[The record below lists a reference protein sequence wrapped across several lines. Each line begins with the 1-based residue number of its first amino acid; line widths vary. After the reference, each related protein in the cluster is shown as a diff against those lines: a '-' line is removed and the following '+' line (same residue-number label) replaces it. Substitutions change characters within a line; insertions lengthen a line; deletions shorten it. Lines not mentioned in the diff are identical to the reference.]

1 MLLMYICCGRCF
13 KWLGMA
19 LLFLWTVLWSAA
31 ATLSE
36 KILQFAADEGWHQTQ
51 VRLES
56 YALDAYE
63 RRQFEQA
70 RLSHDYSVLAS
81 FLAKVDLGPSADP
94 FFAKCVRN
102 VGFVETFAAAIHP
115 KDQPQQVFE
124 LLKMIDQ
131 QDPDW
136 MEDFAT
142 LALAIALV
150 HDQVP
155 PQNWPHH
162 QTGLAKSKNG
172 QLQSASKVYRY
183 FKHAAQSNRLQL
195 DLSQLKVGE
204 LKYVVDVHADFAD
217 FEWAAEAQRFSWS
230 RIDQLYRGIAYRHDR
245 IEQNE
250 YHWPLKDY
258 SLPVIQ
264 KEGGIC
270 VDQAYFMTQV
280 CKSRGIP
287 SVQISGAGSDGYHAW
302 VGYRDLSDWNFEV
315 GRYGGTASFA
325 AGKFFDPQT
334 WERQSDH
341 ALYYATENFLRS
353 ENYQWAR
360 FHQKMARLLLEQDK
374 LAAAE
379 RAVDTAL
386 DLEKKCV
393 DAWNLK
399 ILLLERQ
406 GASVDQRI
414 EAYQNAARAL
424 TRFDE
429 MRHRFTRQLIDFL
442 EQAGQDEA
450 AQKMRLTIARDL
462 GEERPDLAIE
472 ALAKPFLEALHHS
485 GSRSTF
491 SELRKL
497 IARYESQPTYLC
509 DRLLGPYVD
518 RCLKDSEWR
527 LAERAIE
534 LLLEQHQVDYGSQ
547 IDARLKRWQSAI
559 DQARSNAP

>member
-1 MLLMYICCGRCF
+1 MYICGFRSCKYIILCLLYACVALRCP
-13 KWLGMA
+13 A
-19 LLFLWTVLWSAA
+19 VD
-31 ATLSE
+31 LSQ
-36 KILQFAADEGWHQTQ
+36 KVLQFAADEGWSQAQ

-56 YALDAYE
+56 YALEAYE
-63 RRQFEQA
+63 RRQFEPA
-70 RLSHDYSVLAS
+70 RWSHDYSVLAS
-81 FLAKVDLGPSADP
+81 FLAEVDLGPGTDP
-94 FFAKCVRN
+94 FVAKFARDVAFVR
-102 VGFVETFAAAIHP
+102 TFAAAIHP
-115 KDQPQQVFE
+115 KDPPQQVFE

-136 MEDFAT
+136 LENYPT

-150 HDQVP
+150 HDQAP
-155 PQNWPHH
+155 PQRWPHH

-172 QLQSASKVYRY
+172 QLQSAVAVYEY
-183 FKHAAQSNRLQL
+183 FQQAAQSNRLQL
-195 DLSQLKVGE
+195 DLSQLSIGE
-204 LKYVVDVHADFAD
+204 LKYVVDIHADFAD
-217 FEWAAEAQRFSWS
+217 FEWAAKAQRFSWS

-245 IEQNE
+245 IAQNE

-302 VGYRDLSDWNFEV
+302 VGYRDQSDWNFEV
-315 GRYGGTASFA
+315 GRYGGTASYA
-325 AGKFFDPQT
+325 AGTFFDPQT
-334 WERQSDH
+334 WEKKSDH
-341 ALYYATENFLRS
+341 ALYYTTENFLRS

-360 FHQKMARLLLEQDK
+360 FHQKMARLLMEQGK
-374 LAAAE
+374 LAAAD
-379 RAVDTAL
+379 RALETAL

-393 DAWNLK
+393 DAWDLK

-406 GASVDQRI
+406 GARVDQRI
-414 EAYQNAARAL
+414 EAYQSAARAL

-450 AQKMRLTIARDL
+450 AQKMRLTIARDQ

-472 ALAKPFLEALHHS
+472 ALAKPFLDSLHHS
-485 GSRSTF
+485 GSRASF

-497 IARYESQPTYLC
+497 ITRYESQPTYLC
-509 DRLLGPYVD
+509 DRLLGPYIK
-518 RCLKDSEWR
+518 RCLKDSEWS

-534 LLLEQHQVDYGSQ
+534 LLLDHYQVDYGSQ

-559 DQARSNAP
+559 DQARSNAS

>member
-1 MLLMYICCGRCF
+1 MYMYYGRWFKLLGA
-13 KWLGMA
+13 A
-19 LLFLWTVLWSAA
+19 LLFSCAVLWIAA
-31 ATLSE
+31 ADLSE
-36 KILQFAADEGWHQTQ
+36 KILQFAADEGWLQTQ
-51 VRLES
+51 ERLES
-56 YALDAYE
+56 YALEAYE

-70 RLSHDYSVLAS
+70 RWSHDYSVLAS
-81 FLAKVDLGPSADP
+81 FLARVDLGPSTDP
-94 FFAKCVRN
+94 FAAKCARN
-102 VGFVETFAAAIHP
+102 VEFVETFAAAIHP

-150 HDQVP
+150 HDQAP
-155 PQNWPHH
+155 PKRWPHH

-183 FKHAAQSNRLQL
+183 FKQAAQSNRLQL
-195 DLSQLKVGE
+195 DLSQLSIGE
-204 LKYVVDVHADFAD
+204 LKYVVDIHADFAD

-245 IEQNE
+245 IDQNE
-250 YHWPLKDY
+250 YHWLLKDY
-258 SLPVIQ
+258 SLPVIKQ
-264 KEGGIC
+264 EGGIC

-280 CKSRGIP
+280 CKSLGIP

-302 VGYRDLSDWNFEV
+302 VGYRDQGDWNFEV
-315 GRYGGTASFA
+315 GRYGGTASYA

-334 WERQSDH
+334 WERKSDH
-341 ALYYATENFLRS
+341 ALYYATENFLQS
-353 ENYQWAR
+353 EKYQWAR
-360 FHQKMARLLLEQDK
+360 FHQKIARLRLRQGK

-379 RAVDTAL
+379 QAIETAL

-393 DAWNLK
+393 DAWDLK

-406 GASVDQRI
+406 GAPLDQRI
-414 EAYQNAARAL
+414 EAYQSAARSL

-429 MRHRFTRQLIDFL
+429 MRSRFTRQLIDLL
-442 EQAGQDEA
+442 EQAGQDAA
-450 AQKMRLTIARDL
+450 AQKIRLTIARDQ

-472 ALAKPFLEALHHS
+472 ALAKPFLEALHDS

-497 IARYESQPTYLC
+497 ITRYESQPTYLC

-518 RCLKDSEWR
+518 RCLKDSEWK

>member
-1 MLLMYICCGRCF
+1 M
-13 KWLGMA
+13 
-19 LLFLWTVLWSAA
+19 
-31 ATLSE
+31 
-36 KILQFAADEGWHQTQ
+36 QFAADEGWSQTQ

-56 YALDAYE
+56 YALEAYE

-81 FLAKVDLGPSADP
+81 FLAEVDLGLGTDP
-94 FFAKCVRN
+94 FVAKCARN
-102 VGFVETFAAAIHP
+102 VAFVQTFAAAIHP
-115 KDQPQQVFE
+115 KDKPQQVFE

-131 QDPDW
+131 QDPGW
-136 MEDFAT
+136 LENFPT

-150 HDQVP
+150 HDQAP
-155 PQNWPHH
+155 PQRWPHY

-172 QLQSASKVYRY
+172 QLQSAAKVYEY
-183 FKHAAQSNRLQL
+183 FQQAAQSNRLQL
-195 DLSQLKVGE
+195 DLSQLSIGE
-204 LKYVVDVHADFAD
+204 LKYVVDIHADFAD
-217 FEWAAEAQRFSWS
+217 FEWAAKAQRFSWS

-245 IEQNE
+245 IDQNE

-302 VGYRDLSDWNFEV
+302 VGYRDQSDWNFEV

-325 AGKFFDPQT
+325 AGRFFDPQT
-334 WERQSDH
+334 WEHQSDH

-360 FHQKMARLLLEQDK
+360 FHQKMARLLMEQDK
-374 LAAAE
+374 LAAAD
-379 RAVDTAL
+379 RALETAL

-393 DAWNLK
+393 DAWDLK

-406 GASVDQRI
+406 CASVDQRI
-414 EAYQNAARAL
+414 EAYQSAARAL

-442 EQAGQDEA
+442 EQAGQDDA
-450 AQKMRLTIARDL
+450 AQKMRLTIARDQ

-472 ALAKPFLEALHHS
+472 ALAKPFLESLHHS
-485 GSRSTF
+485 GARASF

-497 IARYESQPTYLC
+497 ITRYESQPTYLC
-509 DRLLGPYVD
+509 DRLLGPYIN
-518 RCLKDSEWR
+518 RCLTDSEWS

-534 LLLEQHQVDYGSQ
+534 LLLEHYQVDYGSQ

-559 DQARSNAP
+559 DKARSNAS

>member
-13 KWLGMA
+13 KWLGVA

-56 YALDAYE
+56 YALEAYE

-70 RLSHDYSVLAS
+70 RWSHDYSVLAS
-81 FLAKVDLGPSADP
+81 FLAKADLRPSADP
-94 FFAKCVRN
+94 LVAKCARDVE
-102 VGFVETFAAAIHP
+102 FVQAFAAAIHP
-115 KDQPQQVFE
+115 KDKPQQVFE
-124 LLKMIDQ
+124 LLTMIDQ

-136 MEDFAT
+136 LKNFPT

-150 HDQVP
+150 HDQAP
-155 PQNWPHH
+155 PQRWPHH
-162 QTGLAKSKNG
+162 QTGLAKSRNG
-172 QLQSASKVYRY
+172 QLQSAAKVYEY
-183 FKHAAQSNRLQL
+183 FQQAAQSNRLQL
-195 DLSQLKVGE
+195 NLSQLSIGE

-217 FEWAAEAQRFSWS
+217 FEWATEAQRFSWS

-245 IEQNE
+245 IDQNE

-302 VGYRDLSDWNFEV
+302 VGYRDQSDWNFEV

-334 WERQSDH
+334 WKCQSDH
-341 ALYYATENFLRS
+341 ALYYATENFLQS

-406 GASVDQRI
+406 GAPLDQRI
-414 EAYQNAARAL
+414 EVYQSAARAL

-450 AQKMRLTIARDL
+450 AQKMRLTIARDQ

-497 IARYESQPTYLC
+497 ITRYESQSTYLC

>member
-1 MLLMYICCGRCF
+1 MYLCGFRSCKYILFSLLYASG
-13 KWLGMA
+13 A
-19 LLFLWTVLWSAA
+19 LWSLAA
-31 ATLSE
+31 DLSQ
-36 KILQFAADEGWHQTQ
+36 KILQFAADEGWSQTQ

-56 YALDAYE
+56 YALEAYE

-81 FLAKVDLGPSADP
+81 FLAEVDLGLGTDP
-94 FFAKCVRN
+94 FVAKCGRN
-102 VGFVETFAAAIHP
+102 VAFVQSFAAAIHP

-136 MEDFAT
+136 LENFPT

-150 HDQVP
+150 HDQAP
-155 PQNWPHH
+155 PQRWPHH

-172 QLQSASKVYRY
+172 QLQSAVAVYEY
-183 FKHAAQSNRLQL
+183 FQQAAQSNRLQL
-195 DLSQLKVGE
+195 NLSQLSIGE
-204 LKYVVDVHADFAD
+204 LKYVVDIHADFAD
-217 FEWAAEAQRFSWS
+217 FEWAAKAQRFSWS

-245 IEQNE
+245 IDQNE

-302 VGYRDLSDWNFEV
+302 VGYRDQSDWNFEV

-325 AGKFFDPQT
+325 AGSFFDPQT

-360 FHQKMARLLLEQDK
+360 FHQKMARLLMEQDK
-374 LAAAE
+374 LAAAD
-379 RAVDTAL
+379 RALETAL

-393 DAWNLK
+393 DAWDLK

-414 EAYQNAARAL
+414 EAYQSAARAL

-450 AQKMRLTIARDL
+450 AQKMRLTIARDQ

-472 ALAKPFLEALHHS
+472 ALAKPFLESLHHS
-485 GSRSTF
+485 GSRASF

-497 IARYESQPTYLC
+497 ITRYESQPTYLC
-509 DRLLGPYVD
+509 DRLLGPYIN
-518 RCLKDSEWR
+518 RCLKDSEWS

-534 LLLEQHQVDYGSQ
+534 LLLDHYQVDYGSQ

-559 DQARSNAP
+559 DQARSNAS